1 VLQKVLQTETYKVPH
16 TYQRNGIYYLR
27 YRVPKAIQ
35 EMTGLPAVIRQSLQT
50 TSPEAAKKLTNIV
63 VSKICELKGVVMA
76 KNLETS
82 LKMHFSTI
90 ETIYGKV
97 VIHDKND
104 VVEAQKTRAFMIENQ
119 DIIVKN
125 HDVMHQSQAGPHKVE
140 FEVDLSLSDAMAKYM
155 TWRVNFRN
163 LDGSLGFSDSAK
175 KSRMRNFALFLE
187 VIGDIDIN
195 KVTKFN
201 VREVLDVIRNMP
213 RCNKAPYTLWTL
225 EDAIR
230 AARSRMVP
238 ECDLVASK
246 QAKEALKDYQS
257 LFSRFL
263 TVEKGLLKESPTKGV
278 KVDFESISYA
288 VLSGS
293 QMASVV
299 DYWKD
304 QPCSDYK
311 WIILLAVYTGARRGD
326 IFNLKISSV
335 RHDKD
340 CERFFLFIEEGKTDA
355 ARRKIPLHIKLI
367 ELGFLNFYKAKKS
380 GTAPEDKLF
389 REFKSDQ
396 YITLKFRESLDYL
409 DVPRAN
415 DALRRY
421 SFHSLRHAVITE
433 AAKHNNIQL
442 VQRVVGHEITGVGIT
457 KLYTGEF
464 ELKDV
469 LNVVDCLSW

>member
-1 VLQKVLQTETYKVPH
+1 MLQDVLQTETQKIPH
-16 TYQRNGIYYLR
+16 TYQRNGVYYLR
-27 YRVPKAIQ
+27 YRVPTVIQ
-35 EMTGLPAVIRQSLQT
+35 QMTGLPAVLRQSLKT
-50 TSPEAAKKLTNIV
+50 TSPETAKKLTKIV
-63 VSKICELKGVVMA
+63 VSKFCELKGEIMA
-76 KNLETS
+76 QQLKNTFKQGFVTVPTIFGDVKFERENPKEELEIATTFIKENPH
-82 LKMHFSTI
+82 LMQK
-90 ETIYGKV
+90 EDP
-97 VIHDKND
+97 DKYSD
-104 VVEAQKTRAFMIENQ
+104 LP
-119 DIIVKN
+119 DIL
-125 HDVMHQSQAGPHKVE
+125 
-140 FEVDLSLSDAMAKYM
+140 LSESFDKYLI
-155 TWRVNFRN
+155 WRGNFRN
-163 LDGSLGFSDSAK
+163 KNGSLGLSDSAK
-175 KSRMRNFALFLE
+175 KSRMRNFDLLLE
-187 VIGDIDIN
+187 IIGDIDIN

-201 VREVLDVIRNMP
+201 IREVLDVISNMP

-225 EDAIR
+225 EDAVR
-230 AARSRMVP
+230 AAKSRMVP

-263 TVEKGLLKESPTKGV
+263 TDEKGLLKESPTKGV

-288 VLSGS
+288 AISGS
-293 QMASVV
+293 QMASVT
-299 DYWKD
+299 DYWKG

-311 WIILLAVYTGARRGD
+311 WIILLAAYTGARRSD

-355 ARRKIPLHIKLI
+355 ARRKIPLHSKLI
-367 ELGFLNFYKAKKS
+367 ELGFLRFYKTKKS
-380 GTAPEDKLF
+380 GAAPEDKLF

-409 DVPRAN
+409 GVPRVS
-415 DALRRY
+415 DELRRY

-433 AAKHNNIQL
+433 AAKHNNMQL

-464 ELKDV
+464 ELKDILCV
-469 LNVVDCLSW
+469 IDCLNW

>member
-1 VLQKVLQTETYKVPH
+1 MLQDVLQTETQKIPH
-16 TYQRNGIYYLR
+16 TFQRNGIYYLR

-35 EMTGLPAVIRQSLQT
+35 QMTGLPAVVRQSLQT
-50 TSPEAAKKLTNIV
+50 KSPEAAKKLTNIV

-76 KNLETS
+76 KELEMGFKMNLVTVPTMFGDIKFERENLNEELEMATAFIKENPH
-82 LKMHFSTI
+82 LMPKMVPCKDS
-90 ETIYGKV
+90 
-97 VIHDKND
+97 
-104 VVEAQKTRAFMIENQ
+104 
-119 DIIVKN
+119 
-125 HDVMHQSQAGPHKVE
+125 
-140 FEVDLSLSDAMAKYM
+140 DLSGILLSESFSNYM
-155 TWRVNFRN
+155 IWRDNFRN
-163 LDGSLGFSDSAK
+163 KDGSLGVSDSAK
-175 KSRMRNFALFLE
+175 KSRMRNFALLLE

-195 KVTKFN
+195 KITKFN
-201 VREVLDVIRNMP
+201 IREVLDVISNMP
-213 RCNKAPYTLWTL
+213 RCNKAPYTFWSL
-225 EDAIR
+225 EDTVR

-263 TVEKGLLKESPTKGV
+263 TDEKGLLKESPTKGV

-288 VLSGS
+288 TLSSS
-293 QMASVV
+293 QMTSVV
-299 DYWKD
+299 DYWKG

-311 WIILLAVYTGARRGD
+311 WIILLAAYTGARRGD
-326 IFNLKISSV
+326 VFNLKLSSV
-335 RHDKD
+335 RYDKD

-355 ARRKIPLHIKLI
+355 ARRKIPLHSKLI
-367 ELGFLNFYKAKKS
+367 ELGFLHFYKVKKT

-433 AAKHNNIQL
+433 AVKNHISL
-442 VQRVVGHEITGVGIT
+442 PVIQRVVGHEITGAGIT
-457 KLYTGEF
+457 KIYTGEF
-464 ELKDV
+464 ELKDM
-469 LNVVDCLSW
+469 LCVVDCLSW